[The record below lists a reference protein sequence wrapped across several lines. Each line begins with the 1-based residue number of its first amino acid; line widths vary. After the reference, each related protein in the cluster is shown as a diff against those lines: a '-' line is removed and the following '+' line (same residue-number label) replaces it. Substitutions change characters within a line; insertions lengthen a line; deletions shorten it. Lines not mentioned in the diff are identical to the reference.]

1 MYPCLRLLISPI
13 FPKMSKIYSS
23 QLELVGHTPLVEVQR
38 VAARRSLRA
47 RLLVKLESYNPAGSV
62 KDRTALAMIEAAE
75 RDGILRPGS
84 TIVEATSG
92 NTGVGLAFAAA
103 VKGYAVVIVMP
114 ETMSVERRRLVAAYG
129 ARLELTPGAEGM
141 KGALARAETLRA
153 SIDGAVTLGQF
164 VNPANPAVHAATTGE
179 EVWNDTEGG
188 VDVFVAGV
196 GTGGTV
202 SGVGK
207 ALKAH
212 RPEVEI
218 VAVEPDASPV
228 LSGGAA
234 APHKIQGIGAGFV
247 PETYDGNVVDR
258 ILRVTNEEAVAA
270 TRELAAVEGM
280 LCGISSGAAF
290 SAALR
295 LAADEAYAGKT
306 IVALLPDTGE
316 RYLSTG
322 VFD

>member
-1 MYPCLRLLISPI
+1 
-13 FPKMSKIYSS
+13 MSKIYSS
-23 QLELVGHTPLVEVQR
+23 QLELVGRTPLVEVQR

-75 RDGILRPGS
+75 RNGILRPGS

-228 LSGGAA
+228 LSGGTA

-258 ILRVTNEEAVAA
+258 ILRVTNEEAIAA

>member
-1 MYPCLRLLISPI
+1 MYPSLRLLISPI
-13 FPKMSKIYSS
+13 FPTMSKIYSS

-270 TRELAAVEGM
+270 TRELAVVEGM

>member
-1 MYPCLRLLISPI
+1 
-13 FPKMSKIYSS
+13 MSKIYSS

-38 VAARRSLRA
+38 VAARRSLHA

-164 VNPANPAVHAATTGE
+164 VNSANPAVHAATTGE

-228 LSGGAA
+228 LSGGTA

-258 ILRVTNEEAVAA
+258 ILRVTNEEAIAA

>member
-1 MYPCLRLLISPI
+1 MYPSLRLLISPI
-13 FPKMSKIYSS
+13 FPTMSKIYSS

-228 LSGGAA
+228 LSGGTA

-270 TRELAAVEGM
+270 TRELAVVEGM